1 MLNDIGLTNYVF
13 PVKQIKKG
21 NRTMA
26 KKHTTIWKSCG
37 MYNQKELEQLEQDA
51 REHLK
56 ENDFEDWETA
66 DVTDTIYE
74 ELDMWFEDEQS
85 NLYRKL
91 DGRILCI
98 ADLGL
103 WNGRRSGYK
112 ILGNNL
118 NEVLT
123 SSIGCDEKEIYCDAY
138 NVCAIGYHHDGRNHV
153 EFREIRE
160 NRNIENL
167 LDKLYNN
174 EEVTR
179 KEINYYTKSLR
190 PYIKQVYGV

>member
-1 MLNDIGLTNYVF
+1 
-13 PVKQIKKG
+13 
-21 NRTMA
+21 MA
-26 KKHTTIWKSCG
+26 KHTTIWKSYG
-37 MYNQKELEQLEQDA
+37 MYSLKEMEQAEQDA

-56 ENDFEDWETA
+56 ENNLEDYETT

-74 ELDMWFEDEQS
+74 DIDMWFEDEQS
-85 NLYRKL
+85 NLFRIL

-98 ADLGL
+98 ADMGL

-123 SSIGCDEKEIYCDAY
+123 CGIGCDEKEIYCDAY
-138 NVCAIGYHHDGRNHV
+138 NVLAEGYHHDGRNHV

-160 NRNIENL
+160 DTNYEEL
-167 LDKLYNN
+167 LNKLYDN
-174 EEVTR
+174 EPITRAEVR
-179 KEINYYTKSLR
+179 KYTKSLR
-190 PYIKQVYGV
+190 PYVKQIYGF

>member
-1 MLNDIGLTNYVF
+1 
-13 PVKQIKKG
+13 
-21 NRTMA
+21 MA
-26 KKHTTIWKSCG
+26 KHTTIWKSYG
-37 MYNQKELEQLEQDA
+37 MYESKELEQLEQDA

-56 ENDFEDWETA
+56 ENDFEDYETT

-74 ELDMWFEDEQS
+74 EIDMWFDDEQS
-85 NLYRKL
+85 NLFRIL

-98 ADLGL
+98 ADMGL

-123 SSIGCDEKEIYCDAY
+123 CGIGCDEKEIYCDGF
-138 NVCAIGYHHDGRNHV
+138 NVLAKGYHHDGTNYV

-160 NRNIENL
+160 DRNIDNL
-167 LDKLYNN
+167 LNKLYNN

-179 KEINYYTKSLR
+179 REINYYTKSLR
-190 PYIKQVYGV
+190 PYVKQIYGF